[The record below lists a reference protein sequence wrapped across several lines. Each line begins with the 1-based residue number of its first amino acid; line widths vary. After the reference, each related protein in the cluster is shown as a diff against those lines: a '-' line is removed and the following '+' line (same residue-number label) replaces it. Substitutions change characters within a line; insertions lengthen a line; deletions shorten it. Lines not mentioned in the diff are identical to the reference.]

1 MNTVDAGVNMGEAGV
16 NTREVGVVTGK
27 AGSPLVICSERRSF
41 PFTSENKEK
50 ALRYQPLGQLRKGR
64 QRICVS

>member
-1 MNTVDAGVNMGEAGV
+1 MNTADAGVNTGEADVNTGEAGV
-16 NTREVGVVTGK
+16 VMGK

-50 ALRYQPLGQLRKGR
+50 ALRYQPLGQLGKGR